1 MAAFDTKEDLLVTIQ
16 VLFENLNTGNLS
28 ESDMETLVTSTRE
41 LHERS
46 LILRYKAYEHKVYGD
61 TPVVLEAPIF
71 QDEHIVVEP
80 VIEIIDTPVIEE
92 SKETVVDQQPS
103 FDMSFSLFD
112 QLEESNDVAA
122 DSHAMNEQELIQN
135 NPVVEQVVVE
145 QVFVLEKI
153 DENTASEPIE
163 SVEINKIPAF
173 SEPVV
178 EAPKGPKDVFDRM
191 LDQDNSLGAKLMA
204 SRLESLNGAFGLNEK
219 LQMIHELFDGSSEL
233 FYQAIQIFDTLPDFT
248 QAKVVLTNYK
258 QEFSWDLES
267 NLVVEFVQKVAR
279 RYA

>member
-16 VLFENLNTGNLS
+16 VLFDNLNTGNLS

-41 LHERS
+41 LYERA
-46 LILRYKAYEHKVYGD
+46 LILRYKAYEHKVYGEA
-61 TPVVLEAPIF
+61 PVVVEAPIF
-71 QDEHIVVEP
+71 HEEHIVVEP
-80 VIEIIDTPVIEE
+80 VIEVIDTPVVEE
-92 SKETVVDQQPS
+92 PTQTVADEQPS

-145 QVFVLEKI
+145 QSVIEEKKI
-153 DENTASEPIE
+153 EAVAEEPVATMVENTA
-163 SVEINKIPAF
+163 PAF

-204 SRLESLNGAFGLNEK
+204 TRLESLNGAFGLNEK

>member
-16 VLFENLNTGNLS
+16 VLFDNLNTGNLS
-28 ESDMETLVTSTRE
+28 ESDMEILVSSTRE
-41 LHERS
+41 LYERA
-46 LILRYKAYEHKVYGD
+46 LILRYKAYEHKVYGEA
-61 TPVVLEAPIF
+61 PVVVEAPIF
-71 QDEHIVVEP
+71 QEEHIVVEP
-80 VIEIIDTPVIEE
+80 VIEMIDTPIVEE
-92 SKETVVDQQPS
+92 PTETVADEQPS

-145 QVFVLEKI
+145 QVVIEEKKI
-153 DENTASEPIE
+153 EVVAEETVATIVENTT
-163 SVEINKIPAF
+163 PAF

>member
-1 MAAFDTKEDLLVTIQ
+1 MAAFDSKEDLLVTIQ
-16 VLFENLNTGNLS
+16 LLFENLNTGNLS

-41 LHERS
+41 LYERA
-46 LILRYKAYEHKVYGD
+46 LILRYKAYEHKVYGEVKAVVE
-61 TPVVLEAPIF
+61 TPVVKE
-71 QDEHIVVEP
+71 EHIVVDP
-80 VIEIIDTPVIEE
+80 VIEVIDIPVIEKQE
-92 SKETVVDQQPS
+92 EVVEEQPS

-112 QLEESNDVAA
+112 QLEETNDIAA
-122 DSHAMNEQELIQN
+122 DTHTLNEQDLIQHTT
-135 NPVVEQVVVE
+135 VVEQVVAEPVVIEEKMVE
-145 QVFVLEKI
+145 VVAEEPVTTIQ
-153 DENTASEPIE
+153 ENT
-163 SVEINKIPAF
+163 VPAF

-178 EAPKGPKDVFDRM
+178 EGSKGPKDVFDKM

-204 SRLESLNGAFGLNEK
+204 SRLDSLNGAFGLNEK

-233 FYQAIQIFDTLPDFT
+233 FYQAIQIFDSLPDFT